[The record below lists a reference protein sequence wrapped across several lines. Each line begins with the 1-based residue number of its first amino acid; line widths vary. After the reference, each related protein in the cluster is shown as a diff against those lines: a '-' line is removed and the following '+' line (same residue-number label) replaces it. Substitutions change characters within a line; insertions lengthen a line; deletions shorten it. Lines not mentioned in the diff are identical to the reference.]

1 MMTTVTSD
9 DLMKFLQ
16 GFKEAMEVKIDGT
29 KTAME
34 DKLETT
40 RTGLEEKINSTN
52 DKLDGKLNDLDL
64 QVKKINTKI
73 VDTDV
78 FNARMDARLT
88 ALENEMKRSTILRE
102 KSSKLKELEKT
113 LLVKNVDKDKEHLK
127 TPDIPKDPLRL
138 PSEDTA
144 NVFVDNVDRP
154 EGTYRSLWAHELQM
168 ELKKV
173 AETTTA
179 RKQTND
185 MTKVHNYVPEPVHDY
200 VHDYVPDNTDVPDNW
215 EEEEDR
221 QSGGLSLSPQCQVK
235 NNLKVRKPITIE
247 KWFGE
252 DTSTDGSEDSDTG
265 TWQDVNRKKK
275 NEERRRKIK
284 RKRKERAELCSR
296 KASHM
301 AGIGP
306 ITMGMVNIYLNRGMN
321 YEKAKL
327 LALKDF
333 LRDNL
338 GYIQS
343 ELDELSVQE
352 TKFATRGENVLYV
365 ALSVREQVKELHV
378 RRAENRNEEILVRNY
393 VPPNLYERYMAL
405 NRECT
410 GQRAADPNLKTQL
423 RFGTHDVELFI
434 KYRGEQSGYRQIKL
448 SDFMDTN
455 NLPSFDHKVHW
466 KRFVDQPPR
475 RKVTYKSVTAVTA
488 KSVTAV
494 TTNSVTA
501 VKTVTG
507 VTGSMDTVE
516 NPTGGKSPRITGL
529 TRANS
534 NSLSSEN
541 KKQKLASA
549 VSSSSDEDEDEE
561 DDYEGEDDMEMEGDE
576 LDVSNKSATSGTPT
590 DKNN

>member
-1 MMTTVTSD
+1 M
-9 DLMKFLQ
+9 
-16 GFKEAMEVKIDGT
+16 
-29 KTAME
+29 
-34 DKLETT
+34 
-40 RTGLEEKINSTN
+40 
-52 DKLDGKLNDLDL
+52 
-64 QVKKINTKI
+64 
-73 VDTDV
+73 
-78 FNARMDARLT
+78 
-88 ALENEMKRSTILRE
+88 
-102 KSSKLKELEKT
+102 
-113 LLVKNVDKDKEHLK
+113 
-127 TPDIPKDPLRL
+127 
-138 PSEDTA
+138 
-144 NVFVDNVDRP
+144 
-154 EGTYRSLWAHELQM
+154 
-168 ELKKV
+168 
-173 AETTTA
+173 
-179 RKQTND
+179 
-185 MTKVHNYVPEPVHDY
+185 
-200 VHDYVPDNTDVPDNW
+200 
-215 EEEEDR
+215 
-221 QSGGLSLSPQCQVK
+221 
-235 NNLKVRKPITIE
+235 
-247 KWFGE
+247 
-252 DTSTDGSEDSDTG
+252 
-265 TWQDVNRKKK
+265 
-275 NEERRRKIK
+275 RRR
-284 RKRKERAELCSR
+284 
-296 KASHM
+296 
-301 AGIGP
+301 
-306 ITMGMVNIYLNRGMN
+306 
-321 YEKAKL
+321 KL

-378 RRAENRNEEILVRNY
+378 RRAESRNEEILVRNY

-455 NLPSFDHKVHW
+455 SLPSFDHKVHW

-494 TTNSVTA
+494 TAKSVTAVTGQNTAVTNSVTA

-534 NSLSSEN
+534 NSLSSES

-576 LDVSNKSATSGTPT
+576 FEVSNKSATSGTPT